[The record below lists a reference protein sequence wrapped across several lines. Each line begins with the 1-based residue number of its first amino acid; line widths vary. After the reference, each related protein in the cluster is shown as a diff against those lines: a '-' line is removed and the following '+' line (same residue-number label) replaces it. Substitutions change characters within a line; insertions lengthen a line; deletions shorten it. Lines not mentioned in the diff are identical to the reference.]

1 MRRRALLASLLLP
14 TACARAAGAQGTP
27 LPVVA
32 TFSILADMAR
42 EVGGDAVAV
51 ASLVPPGSDAHVFE
65 PRPADLRALRAAKV
79 VVENGLGLERLA
91 LRHVASSGFAG
102 VRVVAAQGLAL
113 LPTGQA
119 GPPDPHVW
127 QNPRHAA
134 RMARVIAVG
143 LALAD
148 PTRADAH
155 RARADDYV
163 ARIEALDRE
172 IERMLDG
179 IPPDRRRILTSH
191 DAFAYYGERYG
202 VQFRGIQGV
211 STLAEPSARDLARL
225 AQQVR
230 REGVRVVFAESVADA
245 RVAAAL
251 AREAGARLGERVYS
265 DSLSAPDGPA
275 ATYLDMMRH
284 NTALFAAA
292 MREE

>member
-1 MRRRALLASLLLP
+1 MLRRALLASLLLP
-14 TACARAAGAQGTP
+14 AACARTAAAQDAP

-42 EVGGDAVAV
+42 EVGGDAVSV
-51 ASLVPPGSDAHVFE
+51 ASLVPPGGDAHLVQL
-65 PRPADLRALRAAKV
+65 RPADLRALREAKV
-79 VVENGLGLERLA
+79 AVENGLGLEGLTLRLI
-91 LRHVASSGFAG
+91 ASSGFAG
-102 VRVVAAQGLAL
+102 TRVVAAQGIAP
-113 LPTGQA
+113 LPGDRSGA
-119 GPPDPHVW
+119 PDPHAW

-134 RMARVIAVG
+134 RMARVIAGG

-148 PTRADAH
+148 PARGDGY
-155 RARADDYV
+155 RARADGYA

-172 IERMLDG
+172 IEQMLDG
-179 IPPDRRRILTSH
+179 IPPARRRILTSH

-202 VQFRGIQGV
+202 VQFRGIQGIG
-211 STLAEPSARDLARL
+211 SLAEPSARDLARL
-225 AQQVR
+225 AQQAR

-292 MREE
+292 MREG

>member
-14 TACARAAGAQGTP
+14 TACARTAEAQETP
-27 LPVVA
+27 VPVVA
-32 TFSILADMAR
+32 TFSVLADMAR

-79 VVENGLGLERLA
+79 VVENGLGLERLP
-91 LRHVASSGFAG
+91 LRHIASSGFAG
-102 VRVVAAQGLAL
+102 VRIVAAQNLAL

-119 GPPDPHVW
+119 GMPDPHVW

-134 RMARVIAVG
+134 RMVRVIAVG

-148 PTRADAH
+148 PAHADAH

-179 IPPDRRRILTSH
+179 IPPARRRILTSH

-211 STLAEPSARDLARL
+211 STHAEPSARDLARL
-225 AQQVR
+225 ARQVR
-230 REGVRVVFAESVADA
+230 QEGVRVVFAESMGDA
-245 RVAAAL
+245 RIAAAL

-265 DSLSAPDGPA
+265 DSLSAPGGPA

-284 NTALFAAA
+284 NTVLFAAA
-292 MREE
+292 MREG

>member
-1 MRRRALLASLLLP
+1 MPTLVTGRASD
-14 TACARAAGAQGTP
+14 RSGA
-27 LPVVA
+27 
-32 TFSILADMAR
+32 
-42 EVGGDAVAV
+42 
-51 ASLVPPGSDAHVFE
+51 
-65 PRPADLRALRAAKV
+65 
-79 VVENGLGLERLA
+79 
-91 LRHVASSGFAG
+91 
-102 VRVVAAQGLAL
+102 
-113 LPTGQA
+113 
-119 GPPDPHVW
+119 PDPHAW

-134 RMARVIAVG
+134 RMARVIAGG

-148 PTRADAH
+148 PARGDGY
-155 RARADDYV
+155 RARADGYA

-172 IERMLDG
+172 IEQMLDG
-179 IPPDRRRILTSH
+179 IPPARRRILTSH

-202 VQFRGIQGV
+202 VQFRGIQGIG
-211 STLAEPSARDLARL
+211 SLAEPSARDLARL
-225 AQQVR
+225 AQQAR

-292 MREE
+292 MREG